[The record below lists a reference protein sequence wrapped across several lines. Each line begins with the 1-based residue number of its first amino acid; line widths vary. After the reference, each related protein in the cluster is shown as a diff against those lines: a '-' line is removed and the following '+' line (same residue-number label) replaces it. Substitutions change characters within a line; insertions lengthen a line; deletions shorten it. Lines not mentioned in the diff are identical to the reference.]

1 MSYISE
7 YLLFENLLQLKNY
20 LQWIILCVL
29 IYEITNYNFEVHVT
43 NHSIYHYNIDEVPSN
58 PFLVLNILVKS
69 CLCI

>member
-1 MSYISE
+1 MSYLLE

-29 IYEITNYNFEVHVT
+29 IYEITNYNFEVDVT
-43 NHSIYHYNIDEVPSN
+43 NHSIYHYIDEVPSN